1 MSASENACGKLS
13 LPACLIIMDGLGLAP
28 AGPGN
33 AVSLASTPV
42 LDQLF
47 ETCSHT
53 KLEASGEAVGLPEGQ
68 MGNSEVGHLNIG
80 AGRVVHQE
88 LSRINMACRTGSI
101 CDNAVIN
108 DAIEA
113 AKAPGAALHL
123 MGLLSDGGVHSSNEH
138 LYALIKHAVQSGV
151 GDVRVHAFMDGR
163 DVPPSSGKGYM
174 QQLRDF
180 IAENGFQDAVRV
192 ASVSGRYYAM
202 DRDKH
207 SKPLYAR
214 SRSLRR
220 AIPSP
225 LCRHRTIPMLPMS
238 SSSPWRLMAAVSKMG
253 MPSCSSTSAPI
264 APVRSRARSSM
275 MPSMDSIALVGPRS
289 RSCA

>member
-1 MSASENACGKLS
+1 MSALQNGHGKLS

-42 LDQLF
+42 LDRLF

-108 DAIEA
+108 NAIET

-174 QQLRDF
+174 
-180 IAENGFQDAVRV
+180 
-192 ASVSGRYYAM
+192 
-202 DRDKH
+202 
-207 SKPLYAR
+207 
-214 SRSLRR
+214 
-220 AIPSP
+220 
-225 LCRHRTIPMLPMS
+225 
-238 SSSPWRLMAAVSKMG
+238 
-253 MPSCSSTSAPI
+253 
-264 APVRSRARSSM
+264 
-275 MPSMDSIALVGPRS
+275 
-289 RSCA
+289 

>member
-202 DRDKH
+202 DRDKRWDRVA
-207 SKPLYAR
+207 KAFE
-214 SRSLRR
+214 
-220 AIPSP
+220 AVVCAKP